1 LTGYGGKWIQS
12 AALALALMLGLM
24 LLPSLPSHA
33 QIVAPDPTDALE
45 ASDPADVGEDDP
57 DALLGAADD
66 GLPAAE
72 IGVVA
77 AVYSGNTLRL
87 ADGREVVLPHVMPP
101 GADRFRPL
109 EQRRFD
115 RRATM
120 GLADM
125 VLGRTVR
132 IDLAPI
138 ARDRR
143 GRLRARLILM
153 EGDAQP
159 PDPADI
165 AVRLVTA
172 GMVRV
177 MPEPG
182 ADPARIAVLL
192 AAERTARAGS
202 RGLWRRYFRVHGA
215 EPYDGEVDRFQI
227 IEGTVQ
233 RVGRASGRYFLEF
246 GQDWR
251 TDFTGGLT
259 ARAARSFTKA
269 GLPPESL
276 AGQRVRLRGWVRP
289 WNGPFMDLTE
299 PVQVEVL
306 GEVN

>member
-1 LTGYGGKWIQS
+1 MTRATGPRKRKVAQVPCGRRSWGERLTGYGGKWIQS

-177 MPEPG
+177 MPESGAYRGFIGGRAHRPRRVPRPVAALFPG
-182 ADPARIAVLL
+182 A
-192 AAERTARAGS
+192 
-202 RGLWRRYFRVHGA
+202 W
-215 EPYDGEVDRFQI
+215 
-227 IEGTVQ
+227 
-233 RVGRASGRYFLEF
+233 GRAL
-246 GQDWR
+246 
-251 TDFTGGLT
+251 
-259 ARAARSFTKA
+259 
-269 GLPPESL
+269 
-276 AGQRVRLRGWVRP
+276 
-289 WNGPFMDLTE
+289 
-299 PVQVEVL
+299 
-306 GEVN
+306 